1 MDPNLTDIVA
11 QGLNGMELAD
21 KNLIVQRASVGKGV
35 VDPAL
40 TGSNAA
46 PIGIASISS
55 ASALLPLMAGTQSSP
70 SVVLLLMNMVEA
82 DELLDDEE
90 YEGIFLFWKIDLF
103 YGFVL
108 LYRNFG
114 RC

>member
-46 PIGIASISS
+46 PIGIPSISS

-90 YEGIFLFWKIDLF
+90 YEGIFLFWKIGLF

-108 LYRNFG
+108 LYRNFA